1 MPGRKINKYSAEY
14 NSEMKVALF
23 DALLEAKEA
32 VTIDQLRTFDLKLV
46 NMTTQKAARLLNEL
60 VNAGAAVKG
69 KHSGSGRMTYKAVG
83 TMIHQGYELGRDRG
97 YEYNDRSIKL

>member
-1 MPGRKINKYSAEY
+1 MPGRKVSKYSPQY

-69 KHSGSGRMTYKAVG
+69 KHSGTGHMTYKAVG
-83 TMIHQGYELGRDRG
+83 TMIHQGYELGHNRG
-97 YEYNDRSIKL
+97 YEYNERML